1 MEYKTIE
8 HASVCE
14 LEFKRSRFIGYARPV
29 HSAEEATEFI
39 NDIRAKHRD
48 ATHNVYAY
56 RVRKDNMSR
65 YSDDGEPSGTAGL
78 PVLEVLSKPDI
89 TDCAIVVTRYFGG
102 TLLGTGGLVKAY
114 GETASL
120 AVSEGERII
129 MSLCAHVK
137 ISCDYGFYGRI
148 PAIAAQCSGS
158 VDDTVFSDG
167 VEVYMTVPKD
177 ALPVLQHQ
185 LTELSC
191 GRFTAEITDE
201 GYSSTGYF

>member
-29 HSAEEATEFI
+29 SSAQEATEFI

-48 ATHNVYAY
+48 ATHNVFAY

-120 AVSEGERII
+120 AVSEGERVI
-129 MSLCAHVK
+129 MSLCSYVK
-137 ISCDYGFYGRI
+137 IACDYGFYGRI
-148 PAIAAQCSGS
+148 PSVAAQCGA
-158 VDDTVFSDG
+158 VITDTQFTDG
-167 VEVYMTVPKD
+167 VEVYMTVPCD
-177 ALPVLQHQ
+177 RLPFLQCQ

-191 GRFTAEITDE
+191 GRFSAEVTGE
-201 GYSSTGYF
+201 GYASTGYF